1 MTRETNPRARTVFT
15 LIGMILTLT
24 LVAAACGDSDSSSSG
39 GSVENFCDLAIELEA
54 NDPFGDDVGFDS
66 FNADFFDR
74 IDDVF
79 GRISSAAPSAIKAD
93 TETMRSGFRD
103 FADLLDEYDYNLFD
117 PELGTAIEGLDTVEL
132 DAASERVNTYVE
144 DECGIDLDGGGGD
157 DSSSGLTDD
166 SAVQDLADDFSQ
178 LGDDPA
184 AVAGFI
190 EAFGIDEELAACLS
204 EELGNI
210 DLENPDASIL
220 SKEVCGTTLLELI
233 TSLNLGS

>member
-1 MTRETNPRARTVFT
+1 MTRDTTTRARTVFT

-39 GSVENFCDLAIELEA
+39 SAEDFCDLATELE
-54 NDPFGDDVGFDS
+54 NSDPFGDDVGFDS
-66 FNADFFDR
+66 FNKDFFDR

-79 GRISSAAPSAIKAD
+79 SRVSSAAPSAIKAD
-93 TETMRSGFRD
+93 TETMRDGFRE

-117 PELGTAIEGLDTVEL
+117 PDLGTAMENLDTAEL

-144 DECGIDLDGGGGD
+144 DECGIDLSDGD
-157 DSSSGLTDD
+157 DSTSGLTDD
-166 SAVQDLADDFSQ
+166 PAVQDLAEDFSQ

-184 AVAGFI
+184 AIAGFI
-190 EAFGIDEELAACLS
+190 DAFGIDEELAECLS

-210 DLENPDASIL
+210 DLDNPDASIL
-220 SKEVCGTTLLELI
+220 SKEVCGTTLFELI
-233 TSLNLGS
+233 TSLNLGN